1 MRPGIL
7 KRALVVVGCGAL
19 TVTLAACETT
29 EKESA
34 NIEREAVL
42 ARENEPGALKL
53 GAANRTVRA
62 SQVTLL
68 SGGGRN
74 AVAMRLS
81 SSSTRAQA
89 EVPVLVNVTGKAGK
103 LLYSNQPGGTEPLL
117 QHVALMRPHA
127 SVWWVNDQVLI
138 NQQSTG
144 VKVRVGAGRTAGHEL
159 PGSTLEAKTTHVTEQ
174 SGASILSG
182 ELVSH
187 GGPRERKVPVFAVAL
202 RGGKVVAAGR
212 VVVASLAGRRG
223 ASAGFRIPLV
233 GKAGGA
239 KIELTAMPSTG
250 R

>member
-19 TVTLAACETT
+19 TVTFAACETT
-29 EKESA
+29 EHESTE
-34 NIEREAVL
+34 IERAAVI

-62 SQVTLL
+62 AQVTLL

-81 SSSTRAQA
+81 SSASRAQA
-89 EVPVLVNVTGKAGK
+89 QVPVLVNVTGKAGK

-117 QHVALMRPHA
+117 QHVGLIRPHA

-144 VKVRVGAGRTAGHEL
+144 VKVRVGTADTPSHRL
-159 PGSTLEAKTTHVTEQ
+159 LASTLEAKTTRVVGHA
-174 SGASILSG
+174 GAGTLSG
-182 ELVSH
+182 ELVNH
-187 GGPRERKVPVFAVAL
+187 GGPSERKVPVFAVAL

-212 VVVASLAGRRG
+212 VVVASLAGHRG
-223 ASAGFRIPLV
+223 ASADFQMPLV
-233 GKAGGA
+233 GDAAGA
-239 KIELTAMPSTG
+239 KIELTAVPSTG
-250 R
+250 G